1 MLGVLS
7 GVLSKVFISWPANN
21 EVKNAVMG
29 RMMANGSPMSEY
41 VAAMESTPVSGVAMR
56 MIPWRLWRHPP
67 CAAPWQLVL
76 LRMSIK
82 VVVHQTVRR
91 RIPNGNCGRR
101 DSGYILRLV

>member
-29 RMMANGSPMSEY
+29 RMMANGRPMSEY

-56 MIPWRLWRHPP
+56 NDTV
-67 CAAPWQLVL
+67 APLEAPS
-76 LRMSIK
+76 LRSPMAVGITPHEHKGSG
-82 VVVHQTVRR
+82 T
-91 RIPNGNCGRR
+91 PNS
-101 DSGYILRLV
+101 DA